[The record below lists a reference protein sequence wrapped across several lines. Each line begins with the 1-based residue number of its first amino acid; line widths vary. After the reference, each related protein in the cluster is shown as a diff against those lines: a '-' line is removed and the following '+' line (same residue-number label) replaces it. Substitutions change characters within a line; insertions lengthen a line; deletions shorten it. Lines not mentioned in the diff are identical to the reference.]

1 MKAISKY
8 LPLVVILVMLF
19 SACNPAA
26 KPSTTVAPT
35 ATVSLPTPNVS
46 IASAP
51 DVETVSQAYLDLW
64 VIEDYPAM
72 YEQLSRLTKDAITVE
87 DFEARHLNTAIKL
100 TMQGMDYQILSSM
113 LGMDTAQVSY
123 QLDYETALL
132 GTITRQSIMH
142 LILEDGS
149 WHIQWADNMMLPE
162 LINGNYLELV
172 IQTPARGNIY
182 SSDASNNYPLVAF
195 EDAVTLMV
203 TPGQIE
209 EGTEDRM
216 VSLLA
221 TVLSRSEDSIRK
233 EYANTADYQY
243 AIIGDI
249 TATEAAEY
257 YDRLSSFSGISMS
270 AFKSRYYYDGGI
282 APHVTGY
289 VLNVPAENL
298 EYYQRLGYTGDE
310 KIGYSGL
317 KPGENNTLQ
326 ARTVLTYM

>member
-1 MKAISKY
+1 M
-8 LPLVVILVMLF
+8 VILVMVI

-26 KPSTTVAPT
+26 KPSATVVPT

-87 DFEARHLNTAIKL
+87 DFEARHRNTAIKL

-113 LGMDTAQVSY
+113 LGMDAAQVSY

-203 TPGQIE
+203 TP
-209 EGTEDRM
+209 
-216 VSLLA
+216 
-221 TVLSRSEDSIRK
+221 
-233 EYANTADYQY
+233 
-243 AIIGDI
+243 
-249 TATEAAEY
+249 
-257 YDRLSSFSGISMS
+257 
-270 AFKSRYYYDGGI
+270 
-282 APHVTGY
+282 
-289 VLNVPAENL
+289 
-298 EYYQRLGYTGDE
+298 
-310 KIGYSGL
+310 
-317 KPGENNTLQ
+317 
-326 ARTVLTYM
+326 